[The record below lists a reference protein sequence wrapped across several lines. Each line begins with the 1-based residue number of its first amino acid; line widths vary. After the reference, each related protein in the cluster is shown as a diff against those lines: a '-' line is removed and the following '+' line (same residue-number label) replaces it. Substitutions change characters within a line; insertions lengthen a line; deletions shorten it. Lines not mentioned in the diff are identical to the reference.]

1 MRRGWYSAAPATGL
15 ICLVVAEILKLILV
29 ERLFSVSRNKLMS
42 IPAFA
47 WTHRKFSAAK
57 DCLTSMRAW
66 QVVRRWSLVAQYVVR
81 SYYALKLKAAQSP
94 QRVNFQ
100 SR

>member
-47 WTHRKFSAAK
+47 WAYGKYIAARN
-57 DCLTSMRAW
+57 CVTSMKVW
-66 QVVRRWSLVAQYVVR
+66 QIVRRWSLTAQHLIR
-81 SYYALKLKAAQSP
+81 SYTLQSKPAQRP
-94 QRVNFQ
+94 RRVVFQ